1 MQQVLNWAVP
11 AAFIIHGIGMIG
23 GVYFV
28 FTTKSWFGEMFG
40 DAIIVA
46 RIITAIIWIV
56 SGVAYIAAGWGYWH
70 DLEWW
75 RTAAWIAAPTTLAGI
90 ALWWGVIPPGTY
102 VGAWISGALIAALIF
117 GWL

>member
-1 MQQVLNWAVP
+1 MQQILKWAVP

-28 FTTKSWFGEMFG
+28 FTTKSWFGEALG
-40 DAIIVA
+40 SALIVA
-46 RIITAIIWIV
+46 RIVTALIWIV
-56 SGVAYIAAGWGYWH
+56 SGVAFVAAGWGFWH

-90 ALWWGVIPPGTY
+90 ALWAGVIPPGTY
-102 VGAWISGALIAALIF
+102 VGGAMAVAVIVALLL
-117 GWL
+117 GW